1 MCAAQVLIIL
11 FGGQPFSISAT
22 KPPQSGIQW
31 GLAIALGFISIP
43 IGMVIRC
50 IPDELLSKLIPASLK
65 RRSSRLPGLTVEDEE
80 RFEHYPE
87 AFTEVRDGLTFMR
100 RYKGGRLNNL
110 KFAIKHPKEVI
121 MQIRSPSHSRSNS
134 IRETVPP
141 RTPIREDST
150 GESPAPTPE
159 SRARSRSMRSGR
171 SRSNSALGATTVMA
185 GIIASS
191 VGAGWS
197 PVQERSTAEF
207 PPRSAPAPSPLAY
220 TEEPEQIEAD
230 RKADVPTLKVPS
242 PPSKSQQ

>member
-1 MCAAQVLIIL
+1 MCVAQILIVF
-11 FGGQPFSISAT
+11 FGGRPFSISQT
-22 KPPQSGIQW
+22 KPSQSGMQW

-43 IGMVIRC
+43 IGMVIRLV
-50 IPDELLSKLIPASLK
+50 PDELLTKLIPASLK
-65 RRSSRLPGLTVEDEE
+65 RRSSRVPGLTVEDEE
-80 RFEHYPE
+80 RFEQYPE

-110 KFAIKHPKEVI
+110 KFAMKHPKEII

-134 IRETVPP
+134 IREPPPP
-141 RTPIREDST
+141 RTPVREDST

-159 SRARSRSMRSGR
+159 SRTRSRSMRSGR

-197 PVQERSTAEF
+197 PVQERSNAEF

-220 TEEPEQIEAD
+220 TEEPGHIDESRQ
-230 RKADVPTLKVPS
+230 ADVPTLKMPS
-242 PPSKSQQ
+242 PPSKS